1 MRVIKSFVMVVSS
14 KLTKW
19 SSKMQ
24 FLRACEFHWIDAF
37 FASATLSAFV
47 WAEIALNVELR
58 KKERKVRKKERKKEL
73 RKKEKERK
81 KRNKEGKKRNKEKK
95 RKERK
100 KERNEMKWNEMKWK
114 ERKKERWKKERKK
127 RKEKKVRERIKLV
140 WFWVFHSVYSYPQG
154 S

>member
-58 KKERKVRKKERKKEL
+58 KKEKERKESKKERKKERIKKERK
-73 RKKEKERK
+73 RKKEKK
-81 KRNKEGKKRNKEKK
+81 
-95 RKERK
+95 
-100 KERNEMKWNEMKWK
+100 
-114 ERKKERWKKERKK
+114 
-127 RKEKKVRERIKLV
+127 
-140 WFWVFHSVYSYPQG
+140 
-154 S
+154 